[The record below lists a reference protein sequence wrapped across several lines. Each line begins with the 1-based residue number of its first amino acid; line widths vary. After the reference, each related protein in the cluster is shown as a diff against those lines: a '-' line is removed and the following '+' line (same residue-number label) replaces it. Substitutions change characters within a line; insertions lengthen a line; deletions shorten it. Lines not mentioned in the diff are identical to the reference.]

1 MSQVFKVSASIVTA
15 FALSACGGGGD
26 AGSPASGAGTKYT
39 QDDIKSVAA
48 AGLVPATFILTD
60 NGAGV
65 GVLGGFLV
73 SRTSQPGGST
83 GPVVESCAVNGNGRG
98 SLTYSVTKSAFRT
111 GFAAGDQVA
120 VTFNDCDRGG
130 GIVNNG
136 TATFTATNNLAN
148 LSTSSFDYGVD
159 VKLTNFSARYR
170 SSLAT
175 FDGVATL
182 TTKFVSSNL
191 SLAQKL
197 TVPANQTLR
206 VVLNNQTLEY
216 AGGASVSITTVAL
229 PNSATARMDG
239 DVKVTSAGKTVALSV
254 STPITLSGNTTNAGQ
269 FLATSGTITVKDTA
283 RNIATS
289 TNVSGTNASVSG
301 DTDGNGSLDL
311 VFSATWL
318 LLLGQ

>member
-1 MSQVFKVSASIVTA
+1 VSQVFKVGASLLMALV
-15 FALSACGGGGD
+15 LSACGGGGD
-26 AGSPASGAGTKYT
+26 AGSPEPANGTKYT

-60 NGAGV
+60 NGAGI

-73 SRTSQPGGST
+73 SRTSQTGGST
-83 GPVVESCAVNGNGRG
+83 GPVVESCVVNGNGHG

-111 GFAAGDQVA
+111 GFAAGDQVV

-148 LSTSSFDYGVD
+148 LSTASFDYGVD
-159 VKLTNFSARYR
+159 VRMTNFSARYR

-182 TTKFVSSNL
+182 ITKFLSSNL
-191 SLAQKL
+191 SLTQKL
-197 TVPANQTLR
+197 AVPAGQTLR
-206 VVLNNQTLEY
+206 VTLNNQVLEY
-216 AGGASVSITTVAL
+216 AGGASVSIAL
-229 PNSATARMDG
+229 VSIPNSATTRLDG
-239 DVKVTSAGKTVALSV
+239 DVKVTNAGKTVALSA
-254 STPITLSGNTTNAGQ
+254 STPITLSGSTNAAGQ
-269 FLATSGTITVKDTA
+269 FLATSGTIAVKDTA

-289 TNVSGTNASVSG
+289 TTVSGNNTSVSG

-311 VFSATWL
+311 TFSTTWL
-318 LLLGQ
+318 SLIGQ

>member
-1 MSQVFKVSASIVTA
+1 M
-15 FALSACGGGGD
+15 
-26 AGSPASGAGTKYT
+26 
-39 QDDIKSVAA
+39 
-48 AGLVPATFILTD
+48 
-60 NGAGV
+60 
-65 GVLGGFLV
+65 
-73 SRTSQPGGST
+73 
-83 GPVVESCAVNGNGRG
+83 
-98 SLTYSVTKSAFRT
+98 
-111 GFAAGDQVA
+111 
-120 VTFNDCDRGG
+120 
-130 GIVNNG
+130 NNG